1 MIKVYTSPS
10 CTSCRKARAWLQ
22 ANQLEFEEKNIF
34 AEPLTESEIKK
45 ILAATE
51 GGVQDIISTRSKIY
65 EKLGI
70 DFNELTLKQMI
81 VLFKEYPSLLRRPI
95 LIDEKRILI
104 GFNEDEIRS
113 FVPRE
118 IRCVARNLIY
128 LQNNNILNSW
138 GGSLRGS
145 ESLWISALCNK
156 SEGETMVRTPSIAL
170 SIC

>member
-1 MIKVYTSPS
+1 MKMKRKKYLIKHEL
-10 CTSCRKARAWLQ
+10 K
-22 ANQLEFEEKNIF
+22 EKNMF
-34 AEPLTESEIKK
+34 DEPLTESDIKK
-45 ILAATE
+45 IVAATE

-70 DFNELTLKQMI
+70 GFNELTLKQMI

-118 IRCVARNLIY
+118 IRSVARRMIY
-128 LQNNNILNSW
+128 MQN
-138 GGSLRGS
+138 
-145 ESLWISALCNK
+145 
-156 SEGETMVRTPSIAL
+156 SIF
-170 SIC
+170 S

>member
-22 ANQLEFEEKNIF
+22 TNQLDFEEKNIF
-34 AEPLTESEIKK
+34 VDPLLEEEIKE

-51 GGVQDIISTRSKIY
+51 GGVEDIISTRSKIY
-65 EKLGI
+65 EKLCL

-81 VLFKEYPSLLRRPI
+81 VLFKEYPSLIRRPI

-118 IRCVARNLIY
+118 IRCVERNLIY
-128 LQNNNILNSW
+128 LQNYGTVNS
-138 GGSLRGS
+138 
-145 ESLWISALCNK
+145 
-156 SEGETMVRTPSIAL
+156 
-170 SIC
+170 

>member
-22 ANQLEFEEKNIF
+22 ENRLDFEEKNIF
-34 AEPLTESEIKK
+34 AEPLTENEIRE
-45 ILAATE
+45 ILAATN
-51 GGVQDIISTRSKIY
+51 GGVEDIISTRSKIY
-65 EKLGI
+65 EKLAI

-95 LIDEKRILI
+95 LI

-118 IRCVARNLIY
+118 IRSVARKMIY
-128 LQNNNILNSW
+128 MQN
-138 GGSLRGS
+138 
-145 ESLWISALCNK
+145 
-156 SEGETMVRTPSIAL
+156 SIF
-170 SIC
+170 S

>member
-118 IRCVARNLIY
+118 IRCVA
-128 LQNNNILNSW
+128 
-138 GGSLRGS
+138 
-145 ESLWISALCNK
+145 
-156 SEGETMVRTPSIAL
+156 
-170 SIC
+170 